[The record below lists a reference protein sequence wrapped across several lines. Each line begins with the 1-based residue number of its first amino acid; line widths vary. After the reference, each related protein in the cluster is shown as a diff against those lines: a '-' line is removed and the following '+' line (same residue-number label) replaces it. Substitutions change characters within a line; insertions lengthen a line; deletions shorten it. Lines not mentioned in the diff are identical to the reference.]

1 MNNLLLFVA
10 IILTFSLLLISK
22 KLFGKSGVIGFMGLA
37 TVMANIFIVK
47 SVTLL
52 GIGATLGNVMF
63 ASNFLA
69 TDILTESYGVK
80 EARKG
85 VKFAIFSAIAFL
97 LCTQLALAFIP
108 NEIDIAQES
117 MSLMFGITP
126 RITMASVILFA
137 MSNFLDVTLYEYLRN
152 KTNGKYMWLRNNVST
167 ILCNGTE
174 NFIFYI
180 LAFGGIFSMSEIF
193 AMGLSATIIEILIA
207 ICDTPFLYASKALD
221 GKISKAEPIT
231 Q

>member
-1 MNNLLLFVA
+1 MNNLLLVVA

-37 TVMANIFIVK
+37 TIMANIFIVK

-137 MSNFLDVTLYEYLRN
+137 LSNFLDVTLYEYLRN

-174 NFIFYI
+174 NFIFYT

-221 GKISKAEPIT
+221 GKVKKAEPII